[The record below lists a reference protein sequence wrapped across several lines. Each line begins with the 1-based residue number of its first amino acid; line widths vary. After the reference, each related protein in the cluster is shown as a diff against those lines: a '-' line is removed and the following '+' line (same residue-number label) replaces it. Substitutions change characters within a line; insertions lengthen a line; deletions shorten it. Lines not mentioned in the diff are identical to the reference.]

1 MVGPKAIIHLENLV
15 HNYDLIK
22 QQLNGTPIMAVVKAN
37 AYGHGAIAVTE
48 ALRSKGVNHFA
59 VFTFEEAL
67 ELRAA
72 GIEEDILVFCRPTK
86 DMLAEAAAR
95 NITLNLSAPE
105 DIPLFNMADSSP
117 RFHLKVDTG
126 MSRLGIPFDTVVD
139 ILQQIKNNDHLK
151 CEGIYSHYATADEGE
166 LSYAEYQLDQ
176 FNQVLQAAK
185 ELDLK
190 IKHIHFSNSG
200 TVLNMPQTS
209 FNLVR
214 VGMLLYGAFPS
225 DEVPMDMPIKP
236 VMEFK
241 GPVVALREVSAG
253 TKVSYGG
260 VWEAPQD
267 TIIGVIQTGFADGF
281 PRSWYMDGYVGLRG
295 KHYPIAGR
303 VCMDQF
309 MVDFGGADVRVGDE
323 VLIFGQNNT
332 DTIHVEDIAQA
343 IDSTS
348 YVLLTAIGGRTERIF
363 IN

>member
-1 MVGPKAIIHLENLV
+1 MCIR
-15 HNYDLIK
+15 DS
-22 QQLNGTPIMAVVKAN
+22 LN
-37 AYGHGAIAVTE
+37 
-48 ALRSKGVNHFA
+48 
-59 VFTFEEAL
+59 
-67 ELRAA
+67 
-72 GIEEDILVFCRPTK
+72 
-86 DMLAEAAAR
+86 
-95 NITLNLSAPE
+95 
-105 DIPLFNMADSSP
+105 
-117 RFHLKVDTG
+117 
-126 MSRLGIPFDTVVD
+126 
-139 ILQQIKNNDHLK
+139 

-166 LSYAEYQLDQ
+166 LSYAEYQLEQ

-185 ELDLK
+185 KLDIK
-190 IKHIHFSNSG
+190 IKHKHFSNSG

-225 DEVPMDMPIKP
+225 EEVPMDMPIKP

-281 PRSWYMDGYVGLRG
+281 PRSWYMDGYVSLRG
-295 KHYPIAGR
+295 KYYPIAGR

-309 MVDFGGADVRVGDE
+309 MVDFGEANVRVGDE

>member
-1 MVGPKAIIHLENLV
+1 
-15 HNYDLIK
+15 
-22 QQLNGTPIMAVVKAN
+22 
-37 AYGHGAIAVTE
+37 
-48 ALRSKGVNHFA
+48 
-59 VFTFEEAL
+59 
-67 ELRAA
+67 
-72 GIEEDILVFCRPTK
+72 
-86 DMLAEAAAR
+86 MLSEAAAR
-95 NITLNLSAPE
+95 NIALNLSALE
-105 DIPLFNMADSSP
+105 DLPLFIEADPSP
-117 RFHLKVDTG
+117 KFHLKVDTG
-126 MSRLGIPFDTVVD
+126 MSRLGIPFNSVVD
-139 ILQQIKNNDHLK
+139 ILQQIKKYEHLK

-166 LSYAEYQLDQ
+166 LSYAEYQLEQ
-176 FNQVLQAAK
+176 FNQVLHAAK

-200 TVLNMPQTS
+200 TVLNMHQTR

-241 GPVVALREVSAG
+241 GPVVALREVSTG

-260 VWEAPQD
+260 VWEATQD

-295 KHYPIAGR
+295 KYYPIAGR

-309 MVDFGGADVRVGDE
+309 MVDFGEADVRVGDE
-323 VLIFGQNNT
+323 VLIFGQN
-332 DTIHVEDIAQA
+332 DSETIRIEDIAQA
-343 IDSTS
+343 IASTS

>member
-1 MVGPKAIIHLENLV
+1 
-15 HNYDLIK
+15 
-22 QQLNGTPIMAVVKAN
+22 
-37 AYGHGAIAVTE
+37 
-48 ALRSKGVNHFA
+48 
-59 VFTFEEAL
+59 
-67 ELRAA
+67 
-72 GIEEDILVFCRPTK
+72 
-86 DMLAEAAAR
+86 MLSEAAAR
-95 NITLNLSAPE
+95 NIALNLSALE
-105 DIPLFNMADSSP
+105 DLPLFIEADPSP
-117 RFHLKVDTG
+117 KFHLKVDTG
-126 MSRLGIPFDTVVD
+126 MSRLGIPFNSVVN
-139 ILQQIKNNDHLK
+139 ILQQIKSNEHLK

-281 PRSWYMDGYVGLRG
+281 PRSWYVDGYIGLRG
-295 KHYPIAGR
+295 KNYPIAGR
-303 VCMDQF
+303 ICMDQF